1 MVYDYSEKKVCMG
14 NLTKSQ
20 ADAFEKMPEELKNSF
35 KGNLVNLAKTIG
47 THHSILSTWMKT
59 NPKEAYQYRTTGM
72 YVEFPIM
79 NENVEAA
86 SEAAASSNKNV
97 NQANSKSI
105 LTRDIGAAGPTG
117 PTGATGRTGPT
128 GPTGRTGPTG
138 VGAKIGRAHV

>member
-20 ADAFEKMPEELKNSF
+20 ADAFEKMPQELKNSF
-35 KGNLVNLAKTIG
+35 KGNLVNLAKVLG
-47 THHSILSTWMKT
+47 THHSVLSSWMNT

-86 SEAAASSNKNV
+86 SEEQIELILDNLYEQKKDKNIERQT
-97 NQANSKSI
+97 N
-105 LTRDIGAAGPTG
+105 R
-117 PTGATGRTGPT
+117 
-128 GPTGRTGPTG
+128 
-138 VGAKIGRAHV
+138 